1 MEVYQDEQVN
11 IDPAVTADLNDLK
24 EEYENFEGTVC
35 VECYYKICR
44 PEFEGT
50 LFDKSKVK

>member
-11 IDPAVTADLNDLK
+11 IDPAVTADLNDLNDLNDLK

-35 VECYYKICR
+35 VEC
-44 PEFEGT
+44 
-50 LFDKSKVK
+50 